1 MFDKICGKTVSVK
14 SLNIDVTD
22 IVTVTMTYTADG
34 SEPCVVEFRNVSSLS
49 IKDMSFPFEI
59 SALEI
64 LDYTDRGYQRDKRFF
79 VNDYE
84 EGKISFFCE
93 EVEINKK

>member
-1 MFDKICGKTVSVK
+1 MFNKICGKTVSVK
-14 SLNIDVTD
+14 SLYIDVTD
-22 IVTVTMTYTADG
+22 IVTVKMTYTADG
-34 SEPCVVEFRNVSSLS
+34 SEPCVAEFRNVSSLS

-84 EGKISFFCE
+84 EGKISFFCK
-93 EVEINKK
+93 EVEIDKK